1 MVSPLWQFVA
11 SSQFSELSNK
21 SQKNSDY
28 NGKADR
34 HLTLMVQ
41 TEGTQENTLVR
52 FPALN
57 VHRLFANVLF
67 FSGQFAS
74 SLTAKNFQNPC
85 KPQKEDISLIFLLP
99 TGLVRH

>member
-1 MVSPLWQFVA
+1 MNSLLPTHTYFSKKQNKTKQKPPKPEKQMVSPLQQSVT
-11 SSQFSELSNK
+11 SSQVSGLSNK

-52 FPALN
+52 
-57 VHRLFANVLF
+57 
-67 FSGQFAS
+67 
-74 SLTAKNFQNPC
+74 
-85 KPQKEDISLIFLLP
+85 LP
-99 TGLVRH
+99 TLSTDRSLMYC

>member
-1 MVSPLWQFVA
+1 MVSPLQQSVA
-11 SSQFSELSNK
+11 SSQVSGLSNK

-52 FPALN
+52 LPTLN
-57 VHRLFANVLF
+57 VHRSLTDVLF
-67 FSGQFAS
+67 FSEQSAS
-74 SLTAKNFQNPC
+74 SLTVENFQSSS
-85 KPQKEDISLIFLLP
+85 KP
-99 TGLVRH
+99 